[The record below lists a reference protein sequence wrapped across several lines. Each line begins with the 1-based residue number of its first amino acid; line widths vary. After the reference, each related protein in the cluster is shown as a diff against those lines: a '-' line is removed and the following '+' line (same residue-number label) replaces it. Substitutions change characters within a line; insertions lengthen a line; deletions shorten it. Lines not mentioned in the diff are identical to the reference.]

1 MNNLHN
7 FWNTQ
12 PINIDTNN
20 INKPVII
27 SSINDISKNP
37 ITLPDK
43 ITWHT
48 FNIKLELDQI
58 QKFLLNFYAE
68 SDDNT
73 MRLAYSKDILEWYIS
88 NQEIIENLFIGIKYN
103 NKLVGIIFCIPIQI
117 SVYNNII
124 RSGEINFLCIHKIL
138 RNKNIAPLLIKEL
151 TRRANLIGIYQ
162 GFYTGS
168 LNLPN
173 NLCNGKYYHR
183 NINVK
188 RLLDADFID
197 KPDKMSID
205 TLKKIYK
212 IRKELSINIRKLE
225 EKDIDECYKKYNNFI
240 KKYNIY
246 RIFSKD
252 EFINTFLRNDK
263 VCESFVVIKNN
274 KITDFI
280 SFYYLQSQILNNP
293 KIDKINKAYIY
304 YYFFENENSFI
315 ELIDNCL
322 LLLKQRHI
330 DVLNCINQMD
340 NDLLFNK
347 LKFYEGTGNL
357 NFYLFNWQCARIDNN
372 KLGLVIV

>member
-197 KPDKMSID
+197 KLDKMSID